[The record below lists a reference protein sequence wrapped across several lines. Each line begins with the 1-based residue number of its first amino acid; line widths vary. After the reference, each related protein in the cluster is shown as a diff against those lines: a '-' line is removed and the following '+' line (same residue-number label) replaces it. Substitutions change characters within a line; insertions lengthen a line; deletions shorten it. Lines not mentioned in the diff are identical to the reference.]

1 MTEASGS
8 VLIVSGPAA
17 SGKTTVAR
25 LVASTF
31 ERSVHVEADRFFGF
45 VVGGYVDP
53 WDRQAHDQNTVVM
66 EIACDVAR
74 RYAEAGYLTVLDGM
88 FIPGW
93 FYEPV
98 RDRLRAASLEVSAA
112 FIRPPQATVLTRGR
126 ARVAPKLLNDDVLEH
141 LWRSFADLGPLE
153 DHVIEN
159 DDDAADAAAEVVVRR
174 LADGTLRV

>member
-1 MTEASGS
+1 VNERGS

-31 ERSVHVEADRFFGF
+31 ERSVHVEADRFFGS

-53 WDRQAHDQNTVVM
+53 WDREAHEQNTVVM
-66 EIACDVAR
+66 EIACDAAT
-74 RYAEAGYLTVLDGM
+74 RYAAAGYLTVLDGM

-98 RDRLRAASLEVSAA
+98 RDRLRAASLDVSAA
-112 FIRPPQATVLTRGR
+112 FIRPRLATTLERGR
-126 ARVAPKLLNDDVLEH
+126 ARVPPKLLDDDVLER
-141 LWRSFADLGPLE
+141 LWRAFDDLGPLE
-153 DHVIEN
+153 NHVLEN
-159 DDDAADAAAEVVVRR
+159 DTDAAAATAEVVVRR
-174 LADGTLRV
+174 LAEGTLRV

>member
-1 MTEASGS
+1 VNERGGS

-17 SGKTTVAR
+17 SGKTTVAQ

-53 WDRQAHDQNTVVM
+53 WDREAHEQNTVVM
-66 EIACDVAR
+66 EIACDAAR

-98 RDRLRAASLEVSAA
+98 RDRLSAASLDVSAVI
-112 FIRPPQATVLTRGR
+112 IRPPRATALERGR
-126 ARVAPKLLNDDVLEH
+126 ARVPPKLLDDAVLEH
-141 LWRSFADLGPLE
+141 LWRAFEDLGPLE

-159 DDDAADAAAEVVVRR
+159 DTDAPAATAEAVVRR
-174 LADGTLRV
+174 LADGALRV

>member
-1 MTEASGS
+1 
-8 VLIVSGPAA
+8 VSGPAA

-53 WDRQAHDQNTVVM
+53 WDREAHEQNTVVM
-66 EIACDVAR
+66 EIACDAAR
-74 RYAEAGYLTVLDGM
+74 RYAESGYLTVLDGM

-98 RDRLRAASLEVSAA
+98 RDRLRVASLDVSVA
-112 FIRPPQATVLTRGR
+112 FIRPALATALERGR
-126 ARVAPKLLNDDVLEH
+126 ARVPPKLLDDAVLEH
-141 LWRSFADLGPLE
+141 LWHAFEDLGPLE
-153 DHVIEN
+153 DHVLEN
-159 DDDAADAAAEVVVRR
+159 DFDARAATAEVVVRR
-174 LADGTLRV
+174 LSDGTLRV